1 MKNKGITKLGFTVGA
16 AAVALSMMLSP
27 VSAEDSYPETK
38 MKVAHAL
45 PETYVWSEQVD
56 KWFFS
61 ELERRSNGKI
71 TAQIFWNGSLVGP
84 KQVFDAVGSGAV
96 PMGADAQGYYPATLP
111 LNTMP
116 NSLLGT
122 LTFASSK
129 QASILTREVFEKFPE
144 VQEEWKS
151 LGIWPLYFNAVPNF
165 RVACTEPVA
174 TVDDLKG
181 KKIRQFSAY
190 HPKVW
195 EAVDAVGVTVLPAE
209 IYEGLQRG
217 RLDCVFYT
225 YSAILSQKMHEQAK
239 FVSKAS
245 FGAGA
250 TWPIVVNYDMFF
262 NQWPESMRKL
272 FIEVAQEA
280 EQRSVEVAEAE
291 ETKSREALEK
301 LGVTLV
307 EFPPEEQ
314 KKLEDKLP
322 DFLDIWIEQQ
332 KGTDRYEVAQ
342 RIGDYVKKRSKE
354 LN

>member
-1 MKNKGITKLGFTVGA
+1 MKNKGTTILGFTMGA
-16 AAVALSMMLSP
+16 AAVAFTMMLSP
-27 VSAEDSYPETK
+27 ALAEESYSETK
-38 MKVAHAL
+38 LKVAHAL
-45 PETYVWSEQVD
+45 PETYVWSEEVD
-56 KWFFS
+56 KWFFK

-129 QASILTREVFEKFPE
+129 QASILTREIFEKFPE
-144 VQEEWKS
+144 VQEEWKA
-151 LGIWPLYFNAVPNF
+151 LGVWPLYFNAVPSF

-181 KKIRQFSAY
+181 LKVRQFSAY

-217 RLDCVFYT
+217 RLDCAFYN
-225 YSAILSQKMHEQAK
+225 YSAILSQKMYEQAEY
-239 FVSKAS
+239 VSKAS

-250 TWPIVVNYDMFF
+250 TWPMVVNYDLFF
-262 NQWPESMRKL
+262 NQWSESMRKL

-280 EQRSVEVAEAE
+280 ELRSSEVAEAKE
-291 ETKSREALEK
+291 EKSLEALKE
-301 LGVTLV
+301 LGITLV
-307 EFPPEEQ
+307 EFSPEEQ
-314 KKLEDKLP
+314 KKLEEKLP
-322 DFLDIWIEQQ
+322 DFIDIWIEQQ

-342 RIGDYVKKRSKE
+342 RIGDYMKKRSKE

>member
-1 MKNKGITKLGFTVGA
+1 MGSNLISYLGCIAGATAIAFAVTVSCA
-16 AAVALSMMLSP
+16 AA
-27 VSAEDSYPETK
+27 EDYPKTNL
-38 MKVAHAL
+38 KVAHAL
-45 PETYVWSEQVD
+45 PETYIWSEQVD

-61 ELERRSNGKI
+61 ELEKRTNGQV
-71 TAQIFWNGSLVGP
+71 TSQIFWNGSLVGP

-96 PMGADAQGYYPATLP
+96 PMGADAQGYYPSAIP

-122 LTFASSK
+122 LTFASSE

-144 VQEEWKS
+144 VQEEWKA

-165 RVACTEPVA
+165 RVACTTPVA
-174 TVDDLKG
+174 TVDDLKN

-217 RLDCVFYT
+217 RIDCVFYN
-225 YSAILSQKMHEQAK
+225 YSAIVSQKMYEQAK
-239 FVSKAS
+239 YVSKAS

-250 TWPIVVNYDMFF
+250 TWPIIINYDLYF
-262 NQWPESMRKL
+262 NKWPENLRNL
-272 FIEVAQEA
+272 VAELAGEA
-280 EQRSVEVAEAE
+280 EARSYEVGEKE
-291 ETKSREALEK
+291 EIKAIETMNA
-301 LGVTLV
+301 LGVELV
-307 EFPPEEQ
+307 EFPEEEQ
-314 KKLEDKLP
+314 RKLEEKIP
-322 DFLDIWIEQQ
+322 DFLDIWVEQQ
-332 KGTDRYEVAQ
+332 KGTDKYEVAG
-342 RIGDYVKKRSKE
+342 RIADYIRTRAKE

>member
-1 MKNKGITKLGFTVGA
+1 MQNKLASNLGRLAGA
-16 AAVALSMMLSP
+16 AAIAFSVMFSAAL
-27 VSAEDSYPETK
+27 AEDYPK
-38 MKVAHAL
+38 MNMKVAHAL

-61 ELERRSNGKI
+61 ELEKRTNGQV

-96 PMGADAQGYYPATLP
+96 PMGADAQGYYPAALP

-122 LTFASSK
+122 LTYANSK

-144 VQEEWKS
+144 MQEEWKA
-151 LGIWPLYFNAVPNF
+151 LGVWPLYFNAVPSF

-174 TVDDLKG
+174 KVEDLKG

-217 RLDCVFYT
+217 RIDCVFYN
-225 YSAILSQKMHEQAK
+225 YSAIVSQKMYEQAK

-245 FGAGA
+245 FGAGS
-250 TWPIVVNYDMFF
+250 TWPLVVNYDLYF
-262 NQWPESMRKL
+262 NKWPESLRNV
-272 FIEVAQEA
+272 VAELAKEA
-280 EQRSVEVAEAE
+280 EQRSVEVAERE
-291 ETKSREALEK
+291 EVKALEAMK
-301 LGVTLV
+301 ERNVNLV
-307 EFPPEEQ
+307 EFSDEEQ
-314 KKLEDKLP
+314 AKLEEKLP
-322 DFLDIWIEQQ
+322 DFIEIWVEQQ

-342 RIGDYVKKRSKE
+342 RVGEYIKKRSEE
-354 LN
+354 LK